1 MDKLLKK
8 LSIYNATILQDDPL
22 ICICRYGHK
31 FICTEPN
38 DWCSM
43 CRSDEFIK
51 KVMAELSD
59 YNTVIHLNEYGTAKI
74 RCPKNHISI
83 CDVDDITCN
92 KCNIEDSLVLDYERS
107 EKCNAAR
114 SDSECNAARS
124 DSEFEPDISDLRVF
138 ETDSS
143 GCEFIIE
150 NIGNSSDSE
159 CNAARS
165 DSECNE
171 KCNEKCN
178 ASRSDSE
185 CNTECNSL
193 KPTPVYR
200 KDNLVYELFIL

>member
-1 MDKLLKK
+1 
-8 LSIYNATILQDDPL
+8 
-22 ICICRYGHK
+22 
-31 FICTEPN
+31 
-38 DWCSM
+38 M

-51 KVMAELSD
+51 KIMVELSD

-83 CDVDDITCN
+83 CDVDDIACN
-92 KCNIEDSLVLDYERS
+92 KCNIEDSLVLNY
-107 EKCNAAR
+107 AAR

-124 DSEFEPDISDLRVF
+124 DSECNATRSDFDCEPDSDDLRVF

-171 KCNEKCN
+171 KCN
-178 ASRSDSE
+178 
-185 CNTECNSL
+185 SL
-193 KPTPVYR
+193 KPVYR